1 MPARGYFVDSN
12 LLVLFVAGSLRLDII
27 AKHARLED
35 YTAEDYGLLLELFAP
50 VDNLLLTPNTLT
62 EASNLLRQHG
72 DPERSMLLERLGVL
86 IRRSEEVVVA
96 SKDAADGDAFLRHG
110 LTDAVLLRAISEE
123 TPLLTVDGNLYQEA
137 LATGR
142 LIAVNFEDV
151 RAL

>member
-1 MPARGYFVDSN
+1 MPPRGYFVDSN

-27 AKHARLED
+27 AKHSRLED
-35 YTAEDYGLLLELFAP
+35 YTPEDYGLLLELFAP
-50 VDNLLLTPNTLT
+50 VDQLFLTPNTLT

-72 DPERSMLLERLGVL
+72 DPERSMLLERLGAL

-96 SKDAADGDAFLRHG
+96 SKDAADADAFLRHG
-110 LTDAVLLRAISEE
+110 LTDAVLLDAVSEE

-137 LATGR
+137 IATGR